1 MPISLLHIFEKIF
14 QTVIDNSL
22 FRYFINN
29 KLFTSC
35 QSGFL
40 SGNSCVSQLLSII
53 NEIQTA
59 FDENPTADL
68 RGVFSN
74 ISQAFDKIWHDGL
87 LYTLKAYGNQDELL
101 LLARNYTHFWTT
113 ARIGGRTSSLS
124 DLKKWYTR
132 WHNLII
138 QSFCWWY
145 ITFFKRSKYI

>member
-1 MPISLLHIFEKIF
+1 MSTKKILPISLLRIFEKIF

-22 FRYFINN
+22 FRYFIIN

-40 SGNSCVSQLLSII
+40 SGNSCVFQLLSII

-113 ARIGGRTSSLS
+113 ARIGSRTSSLS
-124 DLKKWYTR
+124 DLKK
-132 WHNLII
+132 
-138 QSFCWWY
+138 
-145 ITFFKRSKYI
+145 